1 MIDEI
6 NADAKERM
14 DKSIVVLKANFSKIR
29 TGRAHPS
36 LLDNV
41 TVSYYGAPTPL
52 RQLANVVVEDS
63 RTLALTVF
71 DKGAIQAVEKG
82 ILQSNLGLNPM
93 TAGTTMR
100 IPLPPLTEER
110 RKDLIRVVRG
120 EAEQGR
126 ISVRNIR
133 RDANSD
139 IKELLKEKEVSEDEA
154 RKGEEQIQQATD
166 GFIKQVDEMLK
177 VKEAELMEI

>member
-6 NADAKERM
+6 ELDAQERM
-14 DKSIVVLKANFSKIR
+14 EKSITALKGNFSKIR

-41 TVSYYGAPTPL
+41 QVSYYGSSTPL
-52 RQLANVVVEDS
+52 KQLANVIAEDS

-71 DKGAIQAVEKG
+71 DKSSIQAIEKG
-82 ILQSNLGLNPM
+82 IMQADLGLNPV
-93 TAGTTMR
+93 TAGTTIR

-126 ISVRNIR
+126 VSIRNIR

-139 IKELLKEKEVSEDEA
+139 IKELLKEKEISEDEA
-154 RKGEEQIQQATD
+154 RAAEDNIQEITD
-166 GFIKQVDEMLK
+166 KFIKQVDELLSA
-177 VKEAELMEI
+177 KENELMEI

>member
-6 NADAKERM
+6 LLDAEDRM
-14 DKSIVVLKANFSKIR
+14 EKSIAALKGNFSKIR

-41 TVSYYGAPTPL
+41 MVSYYGAATPL

-71 DKGAIQAVEKG
+71 DKSSIQAVEKG
-82 ILQSNLGLNPM
+82 ILQSDLGLNPIS
-93 TAGTTMR
+93 AGTTMR

-110 RKDLIRVVRG
+110 RKDLIRI
-120 EAEQGR
+120 ALF
-126 ISVRNIR
+126 S
-133 RDANSD
+133 
-139 IKELLKEKEVSEDEA
+139 
-154 RKGEEQIQQATD
+154 
-166 GFIKQVDEMLK
+166 FIKDALPDPIGPTLFNSNVRRNSQTK
-177 VKEAELMEI
+177 

>member
-6 NADAKERM
+6 LLDAEDRM
-14 DKSIVVLKANFSKIR
+14 EKSIAALKGNFSKIR

-41 TVSYYGAPTPL
+41 MVSYYGAATPL

-71 DKGAIQAVEKG
+71 DKSSIQAVEKG
-82 ILQSNLGLNPM
+82 ILQSDLGLNPIS
-93 TAGTTMR
+93 AGTTMR

-126 ISVRNIR
+126 ISIRNIR

-139 IKELLKEKEVSEDEA
+139 IKELLKEKEISEDEA
-154 RKGEEQIQQATD
+154 RGAEESVQEATNK
-166 GFIKQVDEMLK
+166 FVKQVDEMLK

>member
-6 NADAKERM
+6 ILDAEERM
-14 DKSIVVLKANFSKIR
+14 EKSITALKGNFSKIR

-41 TVSYYGAPTPL
+41 MVSYYGAATPL

-71 DKGAIQAVEKG
+71 DKSAIQAVEKG
-82 ILQSNLGLNPM
+82 ILQSDLGLNPIS
-93 TAGTTMR
+93 AGTTMR

-126 ISVRNIR
+126 VSIRNIR

-139 IKELLKEKEVSEDEA
+139 VKELLKEKEISEDESRGA
-154 RKGEEQIQQATD
+154 EESIQEETNK
-166 GFIKQVDEMLK
+166 FVKQVDDLLK
-177 VKEAELMEI
+177 AKEAELMEI

>member
-6 NADAKERM
+6 IMDAEDRM
-14 DKSIVVLKANFSKIR
+14 EKSITVLKNNFSKIR

-41 TVSYYGAPTPL
+41 MVSYYGAATPL

-71 DKGAIQAVEKG
+71 DKSSIQAVEKG
-82 ILQSNLGLNPM
+82 ILKSDLGLNPIS
-93 TAGTTMR
+93 AGTTMR

-120 EAEQGR
+120 EAENGR
-126 ISVRNIR
+126 ISIRNIR
-133 RDANSD
+133 RDANND
-139 IKELLKEKEVSEDEA
+139 IKELLKEKEISEDES
-154 RKGEEQIQQATD
+154 RGGEESIQEATNK
-166 GFIKQVDEMLK
+166 F
-177 VKEAELMEI
+177 VKEVDGLLKTKETELMEI